1 MRRATLPAD
10 ERRRPCCV
18 WATPVGPP
26 ARWTRQVA
34 VALAVPTHA
43 ASGRTHRPVLSN
55 VRSRSA
61 EGPGN
66 GDQGYQGPGSGDQE
80 YQGPGSGDQEY
91 QGAGLAPVPVQRVN
105 VAAIH
110 LRRSNCRR
118 VATMDVGDEK
128 RDPLLVFE
136 LIAKLGEGAYGS
148 VVKARHRRTNVIFAI
163 KYARTSATGARAHH

>member
-66 GDQGYQGPGSGDQE
+66 
-80 YQGPGSGDQEY
+80 GDQEY